1 LGAFVGDSCRGVGS
15 PVQHNDG
22 WLYFITVYANGEG
35 ETVNFKAWI
44 SDTDTVLSVWE
55 TIIFTNGFSLGGPD
69 DPDELNTYLN
79 YDFAPVVSGIPDQ
92 LIHQGESFDEVRLYD
107 YLELNDSDPLVWSVS
122 GQQNLVVSLTDS
134 IAVVSPATGW
144 TGAESLIFSATETTE
159 NGYAASDTAT
169 YTVLHEDNHPVLSG
183 IPDQA
188 IGTNNQFSLFNLN
201 SFLTE
206 LDGNDIQFGYDK

>member
-1 LGAFVGDSCRGVGS
+1 MAGSENTLGAFVGDSCRGVGS

-44 SDTDTVLSVWE
+44 SDTDTVLGVWE

-69 DPDELNTYLN
+69 APYELNTYLN
-79 YDFAPVVSGIPDQ
+79 YDFAPVVFGIPDQ

-107 YLELNDSDPLVWSVS
+107 YLELNDSDPILWSVS

-134 IAVVSPATGW
+134 IAVVSSVADTVKRPSASTAKVTRIRAAPAVI
-144 TGAESLIFSATETTE
+144 GAVSASVASSPSVGGGTVGGIASTDDSL
-159 NGYAASDTAT
+159 AA
-169 YTVLHEDNHPVLSG
+169 
-183 IPDQA
+183 PDA
-188 IGTNNQFSLFNLN
+188 
-201 SFLTE
+201 
-206 LDGNDIQFGYDK
+206 